1 MGQIFIKGGIKAMGY
16 SVGSM
21 GGGVFLPEREGISR
35 GAAAYR
41 AMGAYC
47 VFIVGVEVLHRGEIS
62 FCCDERGIP
71 ISKPSSSPI
80 GLLREGG
87 KISKRFWGTS
97 RFWETRIV
105 L

>member
-1 MGQIFIKGGIKAMGY
+1 MRY

-41 AMGAYC
+41 GYGS
-47 VFIVGVEVLHRGEIS
+47 VLITGVEVLHWGEIS
-62 FCCDERGIP
+62 FCHDERGIP